1 MNKLTPIDFY
11 YLAKELKEIV
21 NYKLKD
27 IYLWD
32 SNYVFEFSLKDD
44 RKFLVVGKGYCY
56 LTNKESEKREDKF
69 SKLLLKKLKNKKLT
83 SVSQEDFNS
92 ILIFSFRNLK
102 LIFEFIG
109 MGNIILCRDNKI
121 LVALREREF
130 RDRKIS
136 VGENYIP
143 PRNEPLKA
151 KNEKE
156 LLKLHI
162 GKIYA
167 EEIKKRNSSL
177 EELLKE
183 KISPVLY
190 FKNGKKFFV
199 SPFELKTLKLEKE
212 NKNSFS
218 EAIEAFYRKKSREE
232 IIKEMQKK
240 NLEKYEREEREFRR
254 KAELLLKYKNEIE
267 RALETWKKEKK
278 ISEPIKKISE
288 DKIILELEGKT
299 IDITFGSELG
309 DEIEKLYDKAKK
321 IRRKMERIKELIDQE
336 IKREKIKKPKE
347 KKAEWY
353 EKFRY
358 FFTSDGFLVISGKDA
373 ESNEKIIKKYCKK
386 DDIVL
391 HAHTIGSPFAVI
403 RSEGRKISEEAIKE
417 AAQFVAC
424 YSKFWNSGLGIGDV
438 YWVTPEQISKKTS
451 GHESIKK
458 GSFIIYGKRNFLR
471 VELKLCIGVDEK
483 FKILKGP
490 ESAVKKYSKYYVT
503 IVPGDERGKKL
514 GNEIKEKLMEKARKE
529 DKEAIAKI
537 NIDEFLKFVPYGKG
551 RVL

>member
-1 MNKLTPIDFY
+1 M
-11 YLAKELKEIV
+11 

-27 IYLWD
+27 IYPWD
-32 SNYVFEFSLKDD
+32 GNYVFEFALKND
-44 RKFLVVGKGYCY
+44 RKFFVVGKNYCY
-56 LTNKESEKREDKF
+56 LTNKEPEKGEDKF
-69 SKLLLKKLKNKKLT
+69 SKALLKKLKNKKLT

-102 LIFEFIG
+102 LVFEFIG
-109 MGNIILCRDNKI
+109 LGNIILCRDGKI
-121 LVALREREF
+121 IAALREREF
-130 RDRKIS
+130 KDRKIS
-136 VGENYIP
+136 IGENYIP

-151 KNEKE
+151 NNEKE

-162 GKIYA
+162 GKIYV

-199 SPFELKTLKLEKE
+199 APFELKTLKLEKE
-212 NKNSFS
+212 SKKSFS
-218 EAIEAFYRKKSREE
+218 EAIEAFYRKKRREE

-240 NLEKYEREEREFRR
+240 DLERYEREEREFRKR
-254 KAELLLKYKNEIE
+254 AELLLKYKNEIE
-267 RALETWKKEKK
+267 RALEIWKKEKK
-278 ISEPIKKISE
+278 ISEPIKKISG
-288 DKIILELEGKT
+288 DKILLEIEGEA
-299 IDITFGSELG
+299 IDINFGSELK
-309 DEIEKLYDKAKK
+309 DEIEKLYNKAKK
-321 IRRKMERIKELIDQE
+321 IRKKIERIRELINQE
-336 IKREKIKKPKE
+336 TASAKPKKPKE
-347 KKAEWY
+347 KKSEWY

-386 DDIVL
+386 DDLIL

-424 YSKFWNSGLGIGDV
+424 YSKFWNSGLGVGDV

-471 VELKLCIGVDEK
+471 VELKFCIGIDEK
-483 FKILKGP
+483 FRIIKGP

-503 IVPGDERGKKL
+503 IVPGEEKGKKL
-514 GNEIKEKLMEKARKE
+514 GNEIKEKLIEKAKKE
-529 DKEAIAKI
+529 DKEVISKM